1 MLDVLW
7 LWLWG
12 AGGVADGAECGWA
25 VEVVSEAPRQHNGYD
40 CGVFLCMY
48 ARAIALS
55 AATTTTTTGGSA
67 SEGSAAG
74 LLLCEAA
81 WNFEQRDMQRVRQSI
96 AATLHS
102 GLL

>member
-1 MLDVLW
+1 M
-7 LWLWG
+7 
-12 AGGVADGAECGWA
+12 AAGAECGWA

-55 AATTTTTTGGSA
+55 AAATTTTTTTGGSA

>member
-1 MLDVLW
+1 
-7 LWLWG
+7 
-12 AGGVADGAECGWA
+12 
-25 VEVVSEAPRQHNGYD
+25 
-40 CGVFLCMY
+40 MY

-55 AATTTTTTGGSA
+55 AAATTTTGGSA

>member
-1 MLDVLW
+1 
-7 LWLWG
+7 
-12 AGGVADGAECGWA
+12 
-25 VEVVSEAPRQHNGYD
+25 
-40 CGVFLCMY
+40 MY

-55 AATTTTTTGGSA
+55 AAATTATATTTGGSA